1 LIRQHFNLSAYGVIA
16 IVLGSILGGYL
27 QGNAQ
32 QAWDE
37 PWMNAATSTYAWNI
51 FNTFAWVFLL
61 LSNLFFCLHLLLM
74 WAGFGRHTDHP
85 TLIIEKHGSAPHGA
99 EGRIQNQ

>member
-1 LIRQHFNLSAYGVIA
+1 
-16 IVLGSILGGYL
+16 
-27 QGNAQ
+27 
-32 QAWDE
+32 
-37 PWMNAATSTYAWNI
+37 MNAATSTYAWNI